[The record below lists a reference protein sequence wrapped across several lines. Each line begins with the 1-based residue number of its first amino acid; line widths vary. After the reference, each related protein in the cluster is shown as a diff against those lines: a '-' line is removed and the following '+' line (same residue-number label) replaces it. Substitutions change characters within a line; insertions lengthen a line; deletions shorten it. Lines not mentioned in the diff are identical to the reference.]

1 MKTQITGKLNEYFW
15 TRYIP
20 DSTYKTY
27 AFIDFLNQMEEEQD
41 YKRDLMEVNLGGD
54 ESISKV
60 VDEKKRILNKL
71 GFEYPENREEDI
83 KLLEA
88 FKLIEKDD
96 SENTGYRLVEDIKRP
111 EEVIELDEEE
121 VEALNMIKFEINNAS
136 AINGL
141 LSLVLTN
148 GGKLDCPVDHITNM
162 TKVKISDIRTVI
174 NFLVNEE
181 GSLIYSGSKKVD
193 KLKKQDR
200 VILEINEPVFS
211 EKRLV
216 MEEQK

>member
-1 MKTQITGKLNEYFW
+1 MKTQIIEKLNEYYW
-15 TRYIP
+15 TRYMP

-27 AFIDFLNQMEEEQD
+27 AFIDFLNEMEEEHD
-41 YKRDLMEVNLGGD
+41 YKKDLMEANIGGE

-60 VDEKKRILNKL
+60 IDEKKRVLNKL
-71 GFEYPENREEDI
+71 GLKYPEAREEDI
-83 KLLEA
+83 ELLET

-96 SENTGYRLVEDIKRP
+96 SENTGYKIVEDVKKP
-111 EEVIELDEEE
+111 EEVLDLDEEE
-121 VEALNMIKFEINNAS
+121 IEAMKMIKFEIDNAA

-162 TKVKISDIRTVI
+162 TKVKIADIRTVI
-174 NFLVNEE
+174 DFLVNEE

-216 MEEQK
+216 MDKEQ